1 MISNYEQQYIQICK
15 DILKNGY
22 FDNNRTGTPTYK
34 LPHQIIQVDL
44 QEEFPILKSKFVAF
58 KTSVKE
64 ILWIMQGNNNVEYLK
79 SQNCHV
85 WDEWEQEDGTI
96 GTAYGWIVN
105 NYNQINNLI
114 DSLKNNPQ
122 NRRMMINLWQWDY
135 LKTGALDPC
144 CFCSMWDVT
153 NGKLNCMLVQRSGD
167 IPLGVPFNTTQYA
180 VLTHVLAEL
189 CGLKVGM
196 LTHVINNAHIY
207 ENQIEGIEKQ
217 LFNFNEM
224 QTYENY
230 PKILFETDTLRDE
243 KQKEKI
249 KESISYIPKLQ
260 LNIKGKEFK
269 DITSEDISLN
279 GYSVKYG
286 NMGKIEMPVS
296 V

>member
-1 MISNYEQQYIQICK
+1 
-15 DILKNGY
+15 
-22 FDNNRTGTPTYK
+22 
-34 LPHQIIQVDL
+34 
-44 QEEFPILKSKFVAF
+44 
-58 KTSVKE
+58 
-64 ILWIMQGNNNVEYLK
+64 
-79 SQNCHV
+79 
-85 WDEWEQEDGTI
+85 
-96 GTAYGWIVN
+96 
-105 NYNQINNLI
+105 
-114 DSLKNNPQ
+114 
-122 NRRMMINLWQWDY
+122 MINLWQWDY
-135 LKTGALDPC
+135 LETGALHPC

-153 NGKLNCMLVQRSGD
+153 KGKLNCMLVQRSGD

-189 CGLKVGM
+189 CGLKVGI

-207 ENQIEGIEKQ
+207 ENQIEGIERQ

-230 PKILFETDTLRDE
+230 HKILFETDTLKNE
-243 KQKEKI
+243 NQKEKI

-269 DITSEDISLN
+269 DITSDDISLN

>member
-243 KQKEKI
+243 NQREKI
-249 KESISYIPKLQ
+249 IESISYIPKLQ